1 MALRI
6 RRWRNR
12 LPGELPA
19 ETQVASLRVLQEREL
34 IWRRSCVKKTHKIAD
49 VGGLQGR
56 PWYAQL
62 LCAINHAGAMA
73 PESGGEGNSGESFGV
88 RSKPGPILCAF
99 RHVTMASST
108 TALGKNALSDQR
120 GSGGLEVP
128 QAREKR

>member
-49 VGGLQGR
+49 VGGLQGG

-62 LCAINHAGAMA
+62 LCAINHAGAMP
-73 PESGGEGNSGESFGV
+73 PERGGEGNRGKSFGV
-88 RSKPGPILCAF
+88 RPKRGTNLCAF
-99 RHVTMASST
+99 RPMAMASRT

-120 GSGGLEVP
+120 RSGGLEVP